1 MIRYDIC
8 IRQEEGFCCVQYS
21 LCEADS
27 FEIDG
32 KDGIDKSVTSACTN
46 DYIEISGFK
55 T

>member
-27 FEIDG
+27 WEIDG
-32 KDGIDKSVTSACTN
+32 NMDTQDKSYTSMCTT
-46 DYIEISGFK
+46 DYIEIAG
-55 T
+55 